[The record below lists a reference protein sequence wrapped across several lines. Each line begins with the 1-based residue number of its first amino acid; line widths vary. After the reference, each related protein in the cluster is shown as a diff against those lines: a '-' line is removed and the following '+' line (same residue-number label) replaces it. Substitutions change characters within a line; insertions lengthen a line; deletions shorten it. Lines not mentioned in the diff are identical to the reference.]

1 MYIISDIHGDVNT
14 FLKLMPKKP
23 FQEKEVVL
31 LGDVGYGFPE
41 FDVDRFNDFLLR
53 NSHISFYIIQ
63 GNHDNADCMNTY
75 MHNVW
80 YITTESGAIVHH
92 IDNNSVIM
100 IPGALSYD
108 KNLRVPGLSW
118 WENEQLSEEQLSKVV
133 ELAKDCDIILSHDAP
148 LQQYFMFFPETKPS
162 GTNRALDM
170 LLMELI
176 RTQKKTLWLHGHL
189 HENYIDI
196 FDVFTIQGI
205 AEDTATNLSL
215 R

>member
-14 FLKLMPKKP
+14 FLKLMSKKP
-23 FQEKEVVL
+23 LQEKEVVL

-41 FDVDRFNDFLLR
+41 FDVERFNDYLLR
-53 NSHISFYIIQ
+53 NPRIRFYIIQ
-63 GNHDNADCMNTY
+63 GNHDNAECMGVPIA
-75 MHNVW
+75 NVR
-80 YITTESGAIVHH
+80 YITTKTGSIVHY
-92 IDNNSVIM
+92 IDGNSVIM

-108 KNLRVPGLSW
+108 KNMRVPGVSW
-118 WENEQLSEEQLSKVV
+118 WENEQLSEEQLAESIK
-133 ELAKDCDIILSHDAP
+133 LATSCDIILSHDAP

-162 GTNRALDM
+162 RTNRALDM

-176 RTQKKTLWLHGHL
+176 RTQRKTLWLHGHL

-196 FDVFTIQGI
+196 FDVFQIQGI
-205 AEDTATNLSL
+205 ASDTAMNLSL

>member
-1 MYIISDIHGDVNT
+1 MYIISDIHGNVNT
-14 FLKLMPKKP
+14 FLKLMSKKP
-23 FQEKEVVL
+23 FQDRDVVL

-41 FDVDRFNDFLLR
+41 FDVERFNDYLLR
-53 NSHISFYIIQ
+53 NPRIRFYIIQ
-63 GNHDNADCMNTY
+63 GNHDNADCMNVPIL
-75 MHNVW
+75 NVR
-80 YITTESGAIVHH
+80 YITTKTGAMVYNIE
-92 IDNNSVIM
+92 NNSVIM

-108 KNLRVPGLSW
+108 KNMRVPGVSW

-162 GTNRALDM
+162 RTNRALDM

-176 RTQKKTLWLHGHL
+176 RTQRKTLWLHGHL

-196 FDVFTIQGI
+196 FDVLTIQGI
-205 AEDTATNLSL
+205 AEDTATILSL

>member
-14 FLKLMPKKP
+14 FLKLMSKKP
-23 FQEKEVVL
+23 FQEKEVIL
-31 LGDVGYGFPE
+31 LGDVGYGFPD
-41 FDVDRFNDFLLR
+41 FDVERFNDYLLR
-53 NSHISFYIIQ
+53 NPRIRFYIIQ
-63 GNHDNADCMNTY
+63 GNHDNAECMGVPIP
-75 MHNVW
+75 NVR
-80 YITTESGAIVHH
+80 YITTKTGSIVHY
-92 IDNNSVIM
+92 IDGNSVIM

-108 KNLRVPGLSW
+108 KNMRVPGVSW
-118 WENEQLSEEQLSKVV
+118 WENEQLSEEQLAESIK
-133 ELAKDCDIILSHDAP
+133 LATSCDIILSHDAP

-162 GTNRALDM
+162 RTNRALDM

-196 FDVFTIQGI
+196 FDVLTIQGI
-205 AEDTATNLSL
+205 AEDIATNLSL

>member
-14 FLKLMPKKP
+14 FLKLMSKKP
-23 FQEKEVVL
+23 FQEEEVVL
-31 LGDVGYGFPE
+31 LGDVGYGFSD
-41 FDVDRFNDFLLR
+41 FDVERFNDYLLR
-53 NSHISFYIIQ
+53 NPRIRFYIIQ

-80 YITTESGAIVHH
+80 YITTESGAIVHN
-92 IDNNSVIM
+92 IDNKSVIM

-108 KNLRVPGLSW
+108 KNLRVPGVSW
-118 WENEQLSEEQLSKVV
+118 WANEQMSDEQLATAI
-133 ELAKDCDIILSHDAP
+133 ELAKTCDIILTHDAP
-148 LQQYFMFFPETKPS
+148 LQQYFAFFTETKTS
-162 GTNRALDM
+162 QTNRALDM

-176 RTQKKTLWLHGHL
+176 RTQHKTLWLHGHL

-196 FDVFTIQGI
+196 FDVFQIQGI
-205 AEDTATNLSL
+205 ASDTAMNLSL

>member
-14 FLKLMPKKP
+14 FLKLMSKKP
-23 FQEKEVVL
+23 LQEKEVVL

-118 WENEQLSEEQLSKVV
+118 WENEQLSEEQLAESIK
-133 ELAKDCDIILSHDAP
+133 LATSCDIILSHDAP
-148 LQQYFMFFPETKPS
+148 LQQYFMFFPETKTS
-162 GTNRALDM
+162 MTNRALDT
-170 LLMELI
+170 LLFSLI
-176 RTQKKTLWLHGHL
+176 RENKNITWVHGHL
-189 HENYIDI
+189 HYSYLERKNG
-196 FDVFTIQGI
+196 VTLCGI
-205 AEDTATNLSL
+205 GEDSYLIL
-215 R
+215 E